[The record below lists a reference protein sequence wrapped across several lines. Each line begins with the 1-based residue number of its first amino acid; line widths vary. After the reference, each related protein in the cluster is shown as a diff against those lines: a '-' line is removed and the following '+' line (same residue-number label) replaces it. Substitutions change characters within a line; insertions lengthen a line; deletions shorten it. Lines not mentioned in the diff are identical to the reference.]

1 MATLNNVNIFAP
13 KDPETG
19 KTYELFDA
27 DAIKQKQRQQKEQR
41 DKAAKILAEE
51 LKAKNVRKA
60 YEEGFTQLPIGEQFL
75 HYMNPVTGVPVE
87 GYEFGY
93 FTKEGGLGV
102 KTPRE
107 MLVDAID
114 PRKNIFQKSFLKAED
129 PVSAA
134 IAPLS
139 ALGALG
145 GIGELANIPKAGL
158 MALRR
163 FQQKT
168 MDGGGGGIGGLPAPK
183 QETTKDLAGTYSKT
197 LEEAKAASEEMSPT
211 ALLQYLK
218 SKKRTEKPEN
228 NKLKVSLPKSEIDE
242 INFSAFEEQYPNKDY
257 TNEDIL
263 QYIDDNR
270 IQLYRVSRSEDNPTY
285 KAFDTDGGV
294 DLYLDEPLTGQVR
307 DERMQTYLVDY
318 NDYAVTQKEFM
329 QNNFPDGINKQNY
342 EAFAQRQREFIQ
354 RRDVDTSGQAPSQLT
369 NEYITNNDESYN
381 PFAELGVSQYD
392 VFKAD
397 GSQIDI
403 EMNKID
409 ENLEGLLDKGYT
421 LKPRILDPNIADN
434 IAENAAESRV
444 DFEYDAGLGE
454 EVYRYVGEDDLYEVI
469 GNEQDGYSV
478 RLNGQFDDA
487 NFGENLSLDEA
498 RIQIGQYEGTG
509 IGKVDDPG
517 SEDNLIDVLP
527 DDVIEGNATIPTKY
541 GYQYESFRLPM
552 GGASNYQE
560 HTVHVKNPKTSV
572 RYTYRDGDKHFG
584 GGDELFHYRTTIR
597 TDENGK
603 KVLFVEEI
611 QSDLHSTARSTQ
623 DAADYETTTKQKQEI
638 SQNMQK
644 IDPRIEFGQ
653 LNKDF
658 PDSDD
663 YVRFGFDEDAM
674 LIPVSQVRRLAQ
686 DDGLDTYTKLKKEG
700 NLVLDE
706 TTPGG
711 LKQLDYIL
719 KHINPEQLK
728 DVAKQLDS
736 YTFGRLPNFPYKG
749 NAWVDAVTKDAMK
762 LGAELDVDRVAF
774 TNAATQMDR
783 NNKSLRYVQDRIIK
797 KMPTK
802 DELFETPEFAQ
813 TYAQNLKLRYED
825 YVNRSHDTSQPIPT
839 QEEFYASIPKAR
851 KRIKDINKES
861 LKIAQEMELKYL
873 DDVRK
878 FKQQYP
884 DSSFVEQKFPRPLS
898 GYEFE
903 KAYKDLGDAEIQI
916 LSKRM
921 NDAFDI
927 TSDPRNVDITNPA
940 LARMLDADLNFRKI
954 PAEIDNKFTEI
965 RRLNYEKN
973 NLDEL
978 AYRDKEQLKEVTQA
992 QLIND
997 LELNRP
1003 FRVEDVG
1010 YRLEGDEILNPQR
1023 IQMEGDDYD
1032 TQRFNLRKLTNEDEL
1047 LAEIPENFRGQVKK
1061 DLAAGKKEITLNIDD
1076 LEGSGKKFLEIYK
1089 NGIIRG
1095 INKSVK
1101 DLKIDAKPNVSRV
1114 LYAAEDSL
1122 IDTDAGAI
1130 YNAFLNATEGPN
1142 ATFRSS
1148 STISDQIFDT
1158 PNYQIGAHSSIG
1170 IDLTPEMKQ
1179 KLLTDGYASMYMGGK
1194 VTKSKSM
1201 DRPIEGNRREM

>member
-1 MATLNNVNIFAP
+1 
-13 KDPETG
+13 
-19 KTYELFDA
+19 
-27 DAIKQKQRQQKEQR
+27 
-41 DKAAKILAEE
+41 
-51 LKAKNVRKA
+51 
-60 YEEGFTQLPIGEQFL
+60 
-75 HYMNPVTGVPVE
+75 
-87 GYEFGY
+87 
-93 FTKEGGLGV
+93 
-102 KTPRE
+102 
-107 MLVDAID
+107 
-114 PRKNIFQKSFLKAED
+114 
-129 PVSAA
+129 
-134 IAPLS
+134 
-139 ALGALG
+139 
-145 GIGELANIPKAGL
+145 

-197 LEEAKAASEEMSPT
+197 LEEAKAVSSEMSPT

-218 SKKRTEKPEN
+218 SNKRTNPSN
-228 NKLKVSLPKSEIDE
+228 NKTGTALTQSEIDE

-294 DLYLDEPLTGQVR
+294 ELYLDEPLTNQVR
-307 DERMQTYLVDY
+307 YERIENYLVDY

-329 QNNFPDGINKQNY
+329 QNNFPNGINKQNY
-342 EAFAQRQREFIQ
+342 DAFVQRQREFIQ

-369 NEYITNNDESYN
+369 NEYITNNDEMYN
-381 PFAELGVSQYD
+381 PFAELGVPQYD

-397 GSQIDI
+397 GTQIDI
-403 EMNKID
+403 EMNKIA
-409 ENLEGLLDKGYT
+409 ENLEGLLDEGYT
-421 LKPRILDPNIADN
+421 LKPRILDPNVADD
-434 IAENAAESRV
+434 IAENAAEAKV
-444 DFEYDAGLGE
+444 DFEYQEGFGE

-487 NFGENLSLDEA
+487 NFGTEIPLDEA

-541 GYQYESFRLPM
+541 GYQYDSFRLPM

-572 RYTYRDGDKHFG
+572 RYTYRDGTKHFG

-623 DAADYETTTKQKQEI
+623 DAADYETTPKQKQEI
-638 SQNMQK
+638 SQNIQK

-686 DDGLDTYTKLKKEG
+686 DDTNAVTSS
-700 NLVLDE
+700 
-706 TTPGG
+706 TA

-719 KHINPEQLK
+719 EHISPEQLK

-783 NNKSLRYVQDRIIK
+783 NNKSLNYVQDKVITEA
-797 KMPTK
+797 PTR
-802 DELFETPEFAQ
+802 DELVNTPEFAEEYQ
-813 TYAQNLKLRYED
+813 HKLKTRYND
-825 YVNRSHDTSQPIPT
+825 QFMNVPIEQRPT
-839 QEEFYASIPKAR
+839 QEEFYASLPAAQK
-851 KRIKDINKES
+851 KLKDLETNIN
-861 LKIAQEMELKYL
+861 KIAQEMELKYL

-884 DSSFVEQKFPRPLS
+884 DSFFVEQLFLSPPS

-903 KAYKDLGDAEIQI
+903 KAYKNLGDAEIQI

-965 RRLNYEKN
+965 KN
-973 NLDEL
+973 L
-978 AYRDKEQLKEVTQA
+978 QQEVDR
-992 QLIND
+992 LINFAHIDEKYIQELTLNQLARD
-997 LELNRP
+997 LRIDDYKYKL
-1003 FRVEDVG
+1003 EDVG

-1032 TQRFNLRKLTNEDEL
+1032 TQRFNLRQLTNEDEL

-1101 DLKIDAKPNVSRV
+1101 DLKVDAKPDISNV
-1114 LYAAEDSL
+1114 LYADDPGYDPEQLFTDFKYLQRKNEFELDEFYDTLNQEPYRPTSAEVDV
-1122 IDTDAGAI
+1122 G
-1130 YNAFLNATEGPN
+1130 EGLML
-1142 ATFRSS
+1142 
-1148 STISDQIFDT
+1148 
-1158 PNYQIGAHSSIG
+1158 HKSIG

-1201 DRPIEGNRREM
+1201 DRP